1 MRPGQAL
8 TRELTEADRTV
19 VDGAV
24 VGVATGASR
33 IGTWMSKL
41 QNGYVRTY
49 AAIMMVGVVLAL
61 IAVLAWR
68 L

>member
-1 MRPGQAL
+1 
-8 TRELTEADRTV
+8 
-19 VDGAV
+19 
-24 VGVATGASR
+24 
-33 IGTWMSKL
+33 MSKL